1 MSGNDNISYTVTK
14 VTAAAYTVT
23 VNDSVLLCDPSGGA
37 ITITVPQAGAE
48 WQSGRTLFIR
58 TTGTT
63 NSVTIT
69 PTTSTIDGGASL
81 VLASGAVHGAVVMSD
96 GTNYF
101 SIVKS

>member
-1 MSGNDNISYTVTK
+1 MSGMDNTSYTITK
-14 VTAAAYTVT
+14 VTAAAYTMT
-23 VNDSVLLCDPSGGA
+23 TNDSVLLCDPSGGA
-37 ITITVPQAGAE
+37 ITITVPQAGAD
-48 WQSGRTLFIR
+48 WQSGRPFFVR

-69 PTTSTIDGGASL
+69 PTTSTIDGGATL
-81 VLASGAVHGAVVMSD
+81 VLASGAVHGVMFVSD

>member
-14 VTAAAYTVT
+14 VTAAAYTAT

-37 ITITVPQAGAE
+37 ITITIPQAGAE
-48 WQSGRTLFIR
+48 WQSGRTLYIR
-58 TTGTT
+58 STGTT
-63 NSVTIT
+63 NAVTIT
-69 PTTSTIDGGASL
+69 PTTSTIDGGANIS
-81 VLASGAVHGAVVMSD
+81 LASGAVHGVMIVSD